1 LLYAKDN
8 QEREALYYQEQI
20 DDLQNQVDQIQ
31 AELASKR
38 ERQLA
43 EAEALSQTKEGILQE
58 MQTMA
63 LQAKI
68 NSEAER
74 SNLKAKVE
82 KGKKIMA
89 HLAESKAYETDYF
102 SALKALK

>member
-1 LLYAKDN
+1 
-8 QEREALYYQEQI
+8 
-20 DDLQNQVDQIQ
+20 
-31 AELASKR
+31 
-38 ERQLA
+38 
-43 EAEALSQTKEGILQE
+43 

-89 HLAESKAYETDYF
+89 HLADSKAYETDYF

>member
-20 DDLQNQVDQIQ
+20 DDLQNQVNQIQ

-43 EAEALSQTKEGILQE
+43 EAESLSKTKEGILQE
-58 MQTMA
+58 M
-63 LQAKI
+63 
-68 NSEAER
+68 
-74 SNLKAKVE
+74 
-82 KGKKIMA
+82 
-89 HLAESKAYETDYF
+89 
-102 SALKALK
+102 